1 MEDLESFRPCGMIFR
16 PALVHVSFVTLFTFL
31 FSVALYHR
39 SFVLEMYMTEVPIL
53 WMYMT
58 KIYISEYRVVLILF
72 ALFHRFDLVSSHYI
86 YILLKCLPRD
96 FFSTSRGLGLGR
108 IRGSI
113 FRDFGTSRLWK
124 VRKYWPYP
132 WTCDGGALALCP
144 RWRCRPG
151 TASGSGGGSLVGGS
165 GGGSLVG
172 GFICA
177 AGCAHSPC
185 W

>member
-1 MEDLESFRPCGMIFR
+1 
-16 PALVHVSFVTLFTFL
+16 
-31 FSVALYHR
+31 
-39 SFVLEMYMTEVPIL
+39 
-53 WMYMT
+53 MT

-132 WTCDGGALALCP
+132 WTCDGGSLPLLVVVVAVWLVVSSVLQDVRTVRVGRKVQRAHGC
-144 RWRCRPG
+144 WR
-151 TASGSGGGSLVGGS
+151 T
-165 GGGSLVG
+165 
-172 GFICA
+172 
-177 AGCAHSPC
+177 
-185 W
+185 

>member
-1 MEDLESFRPCGMIFR
+1 
-16 PALVHVSFVTLFTFL
+16 
-31 FSVALYHR
+31 
-39 SFVLEMYMTEVPIL
+39 
-53 WMYMT
+53 MT

-132 WTCDGGALALCP
+132 GTCDGGALACALAGGADP
-144 RWRCRPG
+144 EPLLVVVVAVWLVVSSVLQDVRTVRVGRKVQRVHGFWR
-151 TASGSGGGSLVGGS
+151 T
-165 GGGSLVG
+165 
-172 GFICA
+172 
-177 AGCAHSPC
+177 
-185 W
+185 